1 MGRSPKQAH
10 TRCPRTSYAT
20 FGDRNNRSRS
30 RLNCWHPRDI
40 PESLLKGAAL
50 QEQQGHTLPPLEQWY
65 LMLLH
70 NGSLPG
76 ALVKRPNT
84 ALTTKLL
91 SDTREQ
97 VPRLRFELT
106 EVGLRNFLLNAE
118 RIGVVCTKYRNSA
131 ANGWTFPPLSECRE
145 GLGAVIRALRWDN
158 DAKDWV

>member
-1 MGRSPKQAH
+1 MMWDLQRMDLKG
-10 TRCPRTSYAT
+10 
-20 FGDRNNRSRS
+20 
-30 RLNCWHPRDI
+30 WHPREI
-40 PESLLKGAAL
+40 PEALLRGAAL
-50 QEQQGHTLPPLEQWY
+50 QEQQSHTLPPLEQWY

-84 ALTTKLL
+84 ALTTRLL
-91 SDTREQ
+91 SDARQQ

-131 ANGWTFPPLSECRE
+131 ANGWTFPPLPECRE
-145 GLGAVIRALRWDN
+145 AWERLYGALRWDN
-158 DAKDWV
+158 DAKDWA